1 MSGGAGG
8 EGGREPLEDE
18 PVLSWG
24 QRLRV
29 ERDGIIGEGVDGDA
43 GIPVPQPSD
52 DLVSRYLRLIG
63 KGHDRS
69 PVRLPGFARVAT

>member
-1 MSGGAGG
+1 MSGAGA

-24 QRLRV
+24 QRLRI
-29 ERDGIIGEGVDGDA
+29 ERDGIIAEGVDGDA
-43 GIPVPQPSD
+43 RIPVLQPSD
-52 DLVSRYLRLIG
+52 DLVARHLRVVG

-69 PVRLPGFARVAT
+69 PVRLPGFAWVAT